1 MGLLFNV
8 EDFNKVVK
16 EYKLTSLYNK
26 SNRMCG
32 DADID
37 NYVVVNDVNGAW
49 EYWFAALL
57 AQHRMNK
64 KTASSRDGAVAAEI
78 INAITV
84 VKDPTRMIVKSEAR
98 KMPMRYAVGELLW
111 YLSGSNKLKDI
122 GLFSSAWNRMSDDG
136 ETVNSCY
143 GHKIQHFY
151 GFDQWQDV
159 INRLKADPNSRQAVI
174 QIKNP
179 RPMSEPTKDTPCTLS
194 LQFLLRD
201 GSLNL
206 TTTMRSNDVWTGV
219 PYDMFSFCSMQVMMA
234 MILGVDVGTYTH
246 QAGSLHIY
254 ERNLPDGEKTPEGG
268 NETQKPKLESG
279 VQESSVKSNK

>member
-1 MGLLFNV
+1 MSLLFNV
-8 EDFNKVVK
+8 EDFNNVVK
-16 EYKLTSLYNK
+16 EYKLASLYNK
-26 SNRMCG
+26 SSRMCG

-37 NYVVVNDVNGAW
+37 NYVVVSDVNSAW
-49 EYWFAALL
+49 EYWFAVLL

-64 KTASSRDGAVAAEI
+64 RTSASRDGAVAAEV

-111 YLSGSNKLKDI
+111 YLSGSNRLKDI
-122 GLFSSAWNRMSDDG
+122 SLFSSAWDRMSDDG

-143 GHKIQHFY
+143 GHKIQQFY

-174 QIKNP
+174 HIKNP
-179 RPMSEPTKDTPCTLS
+179 RPMSDATKDTPCTLS

-201 GSLNL
+201 GRLNL

-234 MILGVDVGTYTH
+234 MTLGVDVGTYTH

-254 ERNLPDGEKTPEGG
+254 ERNLPDGEKTLEGG

-279 VQESSVKSNK
+279 VQESPVQSHK